1 MLLLYRKQMNSSL
14 SPLTRGKSNGEWAPW
29 ASFKLFK
36 GRKCLS
42 LMFRGEKNTHTHKL
56 YGAEFSA
63 TLSNLA
69 KEATLL
75 YSFKSTLDRV
85 LAIIP

>member
-1 MLLLYRKQMNSSL
+1 MFKFNVWEE
-14 SPLTRGKSNGEWAPW
+14 GGGE
-29 ASFKLFK
+29 
-36 GRKCLS
+36 
-42 LMFRGEKNTHTHKL
+42 HTHKL

-63 TLSNLA
+63 TRSNLA